1 MTTNGS
7 AELSRA
13 ALRVSNISKTFPGTR
28 ALDSVD
34 FSVSSGTIH
43 ALLGGNG
50 SGKSTLI
57 KILAGVLAP
66 DPGGSIELFDATVDG
81 ERLNPRVA
89 HDAGLRFVHQDLG
102 LFDSLSIAENLAAG
116 AEFER
121 GKIKRLSWKRQNARA
136 RALMER
142 FEISGDPT
150 RTIKSLRPAQRTM
163 VAVARA
169 VKDDEKASILVL
181 DEPTA
186 ALSQHE
192 SEQLL
197 QILRRYA
204 DRGQTIILVTHRLDE
219 VMATADAVT
228 VLRDGRHV
236 VTRPV
241 AALDSPALVEYIVG
255 RKLSRF
261 YPSTHRR
268 SSAPVVCR
276 AEHLRGGPIRDAS
289 FEVHE
294 GEILGIAGLLGSGRT
309 ELLRFLFGVDQVE
322 SGSVWLRG
330 EAVRFDSPAPA
341 IAAGV
346 GLVPEDRAGQA
357 AFATMSVRENLTIS
371 RIPTLTRLGRI
382 NQRAERAAAAEL
394 IKRCL
399 VRTPSAEEH
408 LASLSGGNQQKVMVG
423 RWHRRNQRLPNVGL
437 TAPP

>member
-186 ALSQHE
+186 AL
-192 SEQLL
+192 
-197 QILRRYA
+197 
-204 DRGQTIILVTHRLDE
+204 
-219 VMATADAVT
+219 
-228 VLRDGRHV
+228 
-236 VTRPV
+236 
-241 AALDSPALVEYIVG
+241 
-255 RKLSRF
+255 
-261 YPSTHRR
+261 
-268 SSAPVVCR
+268 
-276 AEHLRGGPIRDAS
+276 
-289 FEVHE
+289 
-294 GEILGIAGLLGSGRT
+294 
-309 ELLRFLFGVDQVE
+309 
-322 SGSVWLRG
+322 
-330 EAVRFDSPAPA
+330 
-341 IAAGV
+341 
-346 GLVPEDRAGQA
+346 
-357 AFATMSVRENLTIS
+357 
-371 RIPTLTRLGRI
+371 
-382 NQRAERAAAAEL
+382 
-394 IKRCL
+394 
-399 VRTPSAEEH
+399 
-408 LASLSGGNQQKVMVG
+408 
-423 RWHRRNQRLPNVGL
+423 
-437 TAPP
+437 